1 MTRQQAPLISGVV
14 AAIASFIV
22 WLIMDNSLASSIVFA
37 VIVACALSLV
47 LLVGDYPSE
56 RNLLIAILAGVAFGI
71 GSWFWLERH

>member
-1 MTRQQAPLISGVV
+1 MTNRQSALTYG
-14 AAIASFIV
+14 
-22 WLIMDNSLASSIVFA
+22 
-37 VIVACALSLV
+37 VIVVCALSLV